1 MKQILFLSGKG
12 GTGKT
17 SLAGAFAVLTQNKIL
32 ADCDVDAANLHL
44 LLDATPIDRGSYEGS
59 KEARI
64 DTDRCTQCGRCL
76 EVCRF
81 HAIRD
86 TLEVDP
92 LLCEGCGA
100 CETACPADAIELLP
114 RVSGEWIVAETSLG
128 PLVTAELLPGEEA
141 SGKLVSFV
149 KRTAVDLAGERQISR
164 MTVDGSPGIGCPVI
178 ASTSG
183 VDLAVLVTE
192 PSLSGLH
199 DLERILDVV
208 RHFSID
214 AGIVINKYDLSAE
227 IADRIDTFAREHEVE
242 LLGRI
247 PYDASVPAA
256 LVAGH
261 SAVEQEGSKAGTAM
275 RAIVARVETILDTLE
290 GKEGTT

>member
-17 SLAGAFAVLTQNKIL
+17 SLAGAFAVLTKNKIL

-64 DTDRCTQCGRCL
+64 DADRCTQCGRCL

-81 HAIRD
+81 HAVRD
-86 TLEVDP
+86 TFEVDP

-100 CETACPADAIELLP
+100 CETACPEGAIELLP

-149 KRTAVDLAGERQISR
+149 KRTAVDLAEERKISR

-199 DLERILDVV
+199 DLGRILDVA
-208 RHFSID
+208 RHFNIE
-214 AGIVINKYDLSAE
+214 AGVVINKYDLSPE
-227 IADRIDTFAREHEVE
+227 MTDRIEAFAREHEVE

-256 LVAGH
+256 LVEGH
-261 SAVEQEGSKAGTAM
+261 SVVEQENSKAGTAM
-275 RAIVARVETILDTLE
+275 RAIVARVETILDELE
-290 GKEGTT
+290 GKEEKT